1 MHDRRDARV
10 GHGQRGGG
18 QARPMAPQSDVLG
31 RWQTVPVG
39 SGQQQGQ
46 QRERQRQH
54 AVGPVDEK
62 KDEKWGHDR
71 FEAAQ
76 RARQSK
82 HVRDYRDSLRDALK
96 NFDYDS

>member
-1 MHDRRDARV
+1 MRLDY
-10 GHGQRGGG
+10 GQRGVG
-18 QARPMAPQSDVLG
+18 QARPVAPQSDVLG

-54 AVGPVDEK
+54 TAGPV
-62 KDEKWGHDR
+62 DEKWGHDR

-82 HVRDYRDSLRDALK
+82 HVRDYRNSLRDALK